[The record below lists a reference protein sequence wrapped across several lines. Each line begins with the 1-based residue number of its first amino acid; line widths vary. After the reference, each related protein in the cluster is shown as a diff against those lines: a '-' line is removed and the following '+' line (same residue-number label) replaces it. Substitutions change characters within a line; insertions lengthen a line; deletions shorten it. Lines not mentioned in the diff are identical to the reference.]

1 MIQQGDL
8 LAGKYRVEQ
17 VLGAGGMGY
26 VVAALHEQLGQR
38 VAVKLLVPELCENE
52 DSVTR
57 FLREARAA
65 VKIQSEHVARVLDV
79 GELTNGSPYMVME
92 FLSGRDLA
100 EELDLP
106 DQVIDVPTAID
117 YVLQAS
123 EAVAEAHSL
132 NLIHRDLKPA
142 NLFLTQRPD
151 GSPLVKVLDFG
162 ISKAI
167 NVEEN
172 ALEPAPSLTATHS
185 LLGSPA
191 YMSPE
196 QIRRPKS
203 VDIRTDIW
211 SLGSILY
218 ELLARDPPFSADS
231 PLALLAAV
239 VSDPLP
245 SIRLVRPD
253 VPPELEAVIAKC
265 LEKNPDNRYQTV
277 SELADALAPF
287 APRSMPSVTRISGI
301 LRATSLRPPAT
312 DKSPSSDR
320 TLQSPTPVTG
330 DERTEEQRVKIVTP
344 APAARSEKST
354 RTDWEASPSE
364 AGRSRR
370 RVVLGVLGA
379 VALTVGVVVWQRRP
393 LVTAEAPP
401 EPSAPKSGVS
411 ASGNEAVPSSAPA
424 PAAKVSPTPVA
435 SAAVA
440 PVQPE
445 ATPSASVSSAASTK
459 APAAAEAA
467 VAKAPKIKPP
477 VAVAPAPAAPPAGAA
492 PPAAPAVPKPV
503 SDPLDGRR

>member
-106 DQVIDVPTAID
+106 DQMIDVPTAID

-218 ELLARDPPFSADS
+218 ELLVRDPPFTADS

-245 SIRLVRPD
+245 SIRLARPD

-330 DERTEEQRVKIVTP
+330 DQPTQVDRVKIVTP

-354 RTDWEASPSE
+354 RTDWEATPSE

-370 RVVLGVLGA
+370 RVVVVGALGA
-379 VALTVGVVVWQRRP
+379 VALLLGLLVWQRRS
-393 LVTAEAPP
+393 LVTMEPRP
-401 EPSAPKSGVS
+401 EPSAAKAAVS
-411 ASGNEAVPSSAPA
+411 ASGTEAAPSSAPA
-424 PAAKVSPTPVA
+424 ARAEVSAVLAAPSAPAEPEAAPPA
-435 SAAVA
+435 SAAPSA
-440 PVQPE
+440 K
-445 ATPSASVSSAASTK
+445 APSASE
-459 APAAAEAA
+459 AAA
-467 VAKAPKIKPP
+467 AKAPKVKPP
-477 VAVAPAPAAPPAGAA
+477 VAAAPVPVAPPAPAAPSAA
-492 PPAAPAVPKPV
+492 PAAPKPV
-503 SDPLDGRR
+503 ADPLDGRR

>member
-100 EELDLP
+100 EELDQP

-370 RVVLGVLGA
+370 RVVIGIVGA
-379 VALTVGVVVWQRRP
+379 VVLTAAVVVWQRRP
-393 LVTAEAPP
+393 LVTMETPP
-401 EPSAPKSGVS
+401 EPSVAKTGVS
-411 ASGNEAVPSSAPA
+411 ASGPEAAPSSAPA
-424 PAAKVSPTPVA
+424 ASTNVSTAPVTPAVPAASSQAETA
-435 SAAVA
+435 
-440 PVQPE
+440 
-445 ATPSASVSSAASTK
+445 PSASASAK
-459 APAAAEAA
+459 APPVPEAP
-467 VAKAPKIKPP
+467 AKTPKIKPP
-477 VAVAPAPAAPPAGAA
+477 VAATPAPAALPAPAAPV
-492 PPAAPAVPKPV
+492 AAPAAPKPV